1 MKSEYMQS
9 FRARISTNASKV
21 RLAGLTKND
30 AHASI
35 HFRVQFRLKPASMR
49 VLRWFKR
56 LTKKIRLE
64 LRSKS
69 LHISTF
75 HFHAFE
81 NIIFIKHRKMIFRQN
96 VRERLIANDCSLKL
110 KLAVRSEK
118 AFFSR

>member
-21 RLAGLTKND
+21 RLAGLTQND

-35 HFRVQFRLKPASMR
+35 HFRVQFRLKPASVR

-64 LRSKS
+64 LRSKI
-69 LHISTF
+69 LYISTF
-75 HFHAFE
+75 H
-81 NIIFIKHRKMIFRQN
+81 
-96 VRERLIANDCSLKL
+96 LYTLKYHIN
-110 KLAVRSEK
+110 KT
-118 AFFSR
+118 